1 MKPYEFTR
9 IYNPRMGKF
18 VYRHKGS
25 GIIIDNIFKPMKKV
39 AATMTKSVL
48 KPLAKKAL
56 KSGIEHT
63 GKKIGEKSGD
73 LIMKRLGSL
82 GSKKK
87 SKAKT
92 VRFTEPKES
101 TDILVNR
108 LISGSGK

>member
-1 MKPYEFTR
+1 MKPYEFMR

-25 GIIIDNIFKPMKKV
+25 GIIIDNIFKPLKKM
-39 AATMTKSVL
+39 AATMTKSAM
-48 KPLAKKAL
+48 KPLAKKAF
-56 KSGIEHT
+56 KSGIEQT

-87 SKAKT
+87 RSKKS
-92 VRFTEPKES
+92 KC
-101 TDILVNR
+101 
-108 LISGSGK
+108 